1 MICTARKKQE
11 TLVLFPEV
19 MAITRKFSDEQFG
32 VLMRA
37 AFSYRFGGD
46 AYSGDDVAVDVAFQA
61 VASQIDRYKEFCNT
75 LSNNAKCS
83 NSKQSSAKYSKSQQS
98 DPPIQSISNPYPI
111 QSIES
116 MADKPSAPAKQARK
130 SYGEFGWVK
139 ITDDEFNRLLNDL
152 GEAEVKRCIAYVDES
167 AQATGNKNRW
177 RDWNLVVRKCH
188 KQGWGMNQQQKKEG
202 YESGV
207 DRLARMYREEFGE

>member
-1 MICTARKKQE
+1 MGKGDKRPSWFKMFLHQKPIVDSVPDAVVGQ
-11 TLVLFPEV
+11 
-19 MAITRKFSDEQFG
+19 AIKAAFNYFDSREEPQLDALPMVVFSAFKPYIDESFSDYDRDVRNG
-32 VLMRA
+32 NK
-37 AFSYRFGGD
+37 GGRPKKPPVTPGKGGHPSQTQAEAD
-46 AYSGDDVAVDVAFQA
+46 ADADAEAEA
-61 VASQIDRYKEFCNT
+61 R
-75 LSNNAKCS
+75 NN
-83 NSKQSSAKYSKSQQS
+83 
-98 DPPIQSISNPYPI
+98 
-111 QSIES
+111 
-116 MADKPSAPAKQARK
+116 ADKPPAPAKQARK

-139 ITDDEFNRLLNDL
+139 LTDDEYNRLINDL

-188 KQGWGMNQQQKKEG
+188 KQGWGMNQQQKIGG

>member
-1 MICTARKKQE
+1 MARKKQE

-46 AYSGDDVAVDVAFQA
+46 VYSGDDAAVDVAFQA

-83 NSKQSSAKYSKSQQS
+83 NGKQSAAKYSKTQQS
-98 DPPIQSISNPYPI
+98 DPPIHVQSMSYPCPI

-116 MADKPSAPAKQARK
+116 EAGKPPSAHTFGKYQNVFFSDGQLEELKRDFPSDWEQRIERLSEYMESTGKQYRNHLATIRMWAKEESHKKPER
-130 SYGEFGWVK
+130 GEQECN
-139 ITDDEFNRLLNDL
+139 IPSL
-152 GEAEVKRCIAYVDES
+152 
-167 AQATGNKNRW
+167 
-177 RDWNLVVRKCH
+177 
-188 KQGWGMNQQQKKEG
+188 
-202 YESGV
+202 
-207 DRLARMYREEFGE
+207 